1 MEVINSKNA
10 ENINK
15 LNADFDKKMADEK
28 AKFQNEMSKQQAS
41 FQQEKDSL
49 NQTNEKER
57 QIYEAKTCGTKG
69 PTRKGNEKRLE
80 KEYNKK
86 VKEIREQEA
95 KKVKA
100 IKLKAKKKMFT
111 AEELENIK

>member
-1 MEVINSKNA
+1 MR
-10 ENINK
+10 
-15 LNADFDKKMADEK
+15 L
-28 AKFQNEMSKQQAS
+28 
-41 FQQEKDSL
+41 
-49 NQTNEKER
+49 KE
-57 QIYEAKTCGTKG
+57 I
-69 PTRKGNEKRLE
+69 EKRLE